1 MDGAQANNVR
11 AACVAELRLTSGV
24 RIRLRQHVELPGNE
38 EGERPPVLGVEES
51 SRCVVQLTQ
60 TVAG

>member
-1 MDGAQANNVR
+1 MDGSQANNVR
-11 AACVAELRLTSGV
+11 AALVAELRLTSGV

>member
-24 RIRLRQHVELPGNE
+24 RIRFRQHVESPENE

-51 SRCVVQLTQ
+51 SRCVVHLTA